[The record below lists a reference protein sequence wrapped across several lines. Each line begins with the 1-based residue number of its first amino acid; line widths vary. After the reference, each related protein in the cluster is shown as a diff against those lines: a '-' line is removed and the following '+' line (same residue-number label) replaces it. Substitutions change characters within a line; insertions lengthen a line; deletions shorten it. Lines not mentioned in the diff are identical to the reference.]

1 MRRFP
6 KRIIKPVGSVLV
18 LGVLYALAI
27 QPALDFIPSLNITI
41 INLGLIAAVVVLTI
55 SVSIAVITLVQ
66 KLGSCIDSK
75 IIRNAYIV
83 IFAVGGMSL
92 ILLFI
97 FRFLPTSNYA
107 DMGILFQ
114 IAGFVMYLNPFKKHI
129 VAFLVKD
136 DPKSEKYDIATT
148 ATAIILVI
156 MGLLMQLSYWNF

>member
-66 KLGSCIDSK
+66 KLGSWVLLTYRVLAHDLLGVNCRVLDVK
-75 IIRNAYIV
+75 I
-83 IFAVGGMSL
+83 
-92 ILLFI
+92 
-97 FRFLPTSNYA
+97 
-107 DMGILFQ
+107 
-114 IAGFVMYLNPFKKHI
+114 
-129 VAFLVKD
+129 
-136 DPKSEKYDIATT
+136 
-148 ATAIILVI
+148 
-156 MGLLMQLSYWNF
+156 